1 MDGQGTGSLRYSSN
15 NATRK
20 AFHSGE
26 TCRLRMSQS
35 LWNLVVVALADLTN
49 VHTLADVI
57 EQDHVLSEGEAVDL
71 IRQAAVELVT
81 LHRAGKSHG
90 RISPAAILVNDQL
103 QAGLQ
108 PPVGDAF
115 VEQAGF
121 NDEWLPRE
129 VRDRAFARMMERLDG
144 KAAAG
149 DVYSSTASAAAGE
162 AWADPRQIDVYA
174 LAAILCRLLT
184 GKSADAYLRSPRV
197 KGSLSESRQ
206 QFLERALGCT
216 PGARLRDADDF
227 LLALE
232 APLTR
237 VMPTPASPARR
248 AAEGGASPAPRPS
261 SGVLEAIDLSPS
273 CRSGLPVG
281 GSDEAPH
288 HDEDLP
294 FEKLGHFDIISRLGR
309 GGMGEVYLGYESGL
323 DRRVAIKVLPADMA
337 RDPDLVRRF
346 RAEATAA
353 ARLIHPNIIQIHFIG
368 EDAGHQFFA
377 MQYVEGMSLAQY
389 LARGNRPT
397 IDQSLAIIDEV
408 LSGLVAAHRLGLV
421 HRDIK
426 PGNILLDSVH
436 RRALLADFGLVKS
449 LEDTATT
456 RTSAG
461 AVLGTAD
468 YSSPEQGLGQAV
480 DFRSDLYSSGVVLYQ
495 LLCGRLPFIGKET
508 TTVIYQHVHEPPPP
522 LRELAP
528 TVPAALAAIVEKLL
542 AKSPDDRYPSAAAA
556 LAELRAARSGQPVA
570 AQAAL
575 PDMHEVPAARK
586 PAQLSK
592 GLVDTSPT
600 ISQPTMSLAAGRG
613 ASGAP
618 TTRRRVL
625 MALAGAALPAIAGGM
640 WFALTP
646 ASQRPRWLAALT
658 GRSESESGEV
668 RQFADHAGEINCFVL
683 TPDEELLLAGDRTGK
698 LHVWDFRMGE
708 KRKTIRAHSGPI
720 RRLMPSRD
728 GRFVIS
734 ASADQTLKLWNVNT
748 WKPVTQCNG
757 HVDIVSS
764 VAQVPGR
771 EEIVSS
777 SFDGTLIRW
786 EMARGSLLTR
796 YGSVIDEN
804 SVPGPANVDL
814 QTLDRHITWVR
825 DVAIPEPGN
834 RVYSAGNEGVIF
846 VWDLESARVIDRLVA
861 KSGVIMCM
869 AASSDG
875 MRLLSGG
882 YQKVLCLWDLTTSEL
897 IRRIPHDS
905 ATPAC
910 VAFSPSGRLALSG
923 GADGVIRVWD
933 VESGRELHQLEGHE
947 GTATVVR
954 FLADGRRVVSA
965 GEDATIRVWRLPAQI
980 V

>member
-206 QFLERALGCT
+206 QFFERALGCA
-216 PGARLRDADDF
+216 PGPRLRDADDF

-248 AAEGGASPAPRPS
+248 PAADAASAAEKPS
-261 SGVLEAIDLSPS
+261 SDVLEAIDPSPS
-273 CRSGLPVG
+273 CRSGLPVRE
-281 GSDEAPH
+281 SVEFPPDES
-288 HDEDLP
+288 ELP
-294 FEKLGHFDIISRLGR
+294 FQKLGHFDVISRLGR

-323 DRRVAIKVLPADMA
+323 DRRVAIKVLPAEMA

-368 EDAGHQFFA
+368 EDSGHQFFA

-408 LSGLVAAHRLGLV
+408 LSGLVAAHRLGFV

-426 PGNILLDSVH
+426 PANFLLDRVH

-449 LEDTATT
+449 LEESVMSK
-456 RTSAG
+456 TSTG
-461 AVLGTAD
+461 VVLGTVD
-468 YSSPEQGLGQAV
+468 YIAPEQGQGRNV
-480 DFRSDLYSSGVVLYQ
+480 DCRSDLYSLGVVMYQ
-495 LLCGRLPFIGKET
+495 LLSGRLPFLAKDSMA
-508 TTVIYQHVHEPPPP
+508 VIYQHVHEPLPPVTAFAP
-522 LRELAP
+522 ELP
-528 TVPAALAAIVEKLL
+528 EHLVAIVERLL
-542 AKSPDDRYPSAAAA
+542 AKNPNDRY
-556 LAELRAARSGQPVA
+556 
-570 AQAAL
+570 
-575 PDMHEVPAARK
+575 
-586 PAQLSK
+586 
-592 GLVDTSPT
+592 
-600 ISQPTMSLAAGRG
+600 
-613 ASGAP
+613 
-618 TTRRRVL
+618 
-625 MALAGAALPAIAGGM
+625 
-640 WFALTP
+640 
-646 ASQRPRWLAALT
+646 
-658 GRSESESGEV
+658 
-668 RQFADHAGEINCFVL
+668 
-683 TPDEELLLAGDRTGK
+683 
-698 LHVWDFRMGE
+698 
-708 KRKTIRAHSGPI
+708 
-720 RRLMPSRD
+720 
-728 GRFVIS
+728 
-734 ASADQTLKLWNVNT
+734 
-748 WKPVTQCNG
+748 
-757 HVDIVSS
+757 
-764 VAQVPGR
+764 
-771 EEIVSS
+771 
-777 SFDGTLIRW
+777 
-786 EMARGSLLTR
+786 
-796 YGSVIDEN
+796 
-804 SVPGPANVDL
+804 
-814 QTLDRHITWVR
+814 
-825 DVAIPEPGN
+825 
-834 RVYSAGNEGVIF
+834 
-846 VWDLESARVIDRLVA
+846 
-861 KSGVIMCM
+861 
-869 AASSDG
+869 
-875 MRLLSGG
+875 
-882 YQKVLCLWDLTTSEL
+882 
-897 IRRIPHDS
+897 
-905 ATPAC
+905 
-910 VAFSPSGRLALSG
+910 
-923 GADGVIRVWD
+923 
-933 VESGRELHQLEGHE
+933 
-947 GTATVVR
+947 
-954 FLADGRRVVSA
+954 
-965 GEDATIRVWRLPAQI
+965 
-980 V
+980 

>member
-1 MDGQGTGSLRYSSN
+1 
-15 NATRK
+15 
-20 AFHSGE
+20 
-26 TCRLRMSQS
+26 
-35 LWNLVVVALADLTN
+35 VIALPDLTN
-49 VHTLADVI
+49 VHTLADWI
-57 EQDHVLSEGEAVDL
+57 EQGRRLSEGEAVEL
-71 IRQAAVELVT
+71 IRQVAVELAA
-81 LHRAGKSHG
+81 LHRAGQSHG
-90 RISPAAILVNDQL
+90 RISPAAILVDDGLRARL
-103 QAGLQ
+103 QIR
-108 PPVGDAF
+108 GDDAPIEQSAF
-115 VEQAGF
+115 SG
-121 NDEWLPRE
+121 EWIPRE
-129 VRDRAFARMMERLDG
+129 VRDRAFAKVMDRLEG

-149 DVYSSTASAAAGE
+149 DVYLSPASAIAGDD
-162 AWADPRQIDVYA
+162 WADPRQIDVYG
-174 LAAILCRLLT
+174 LAAILCRLIT

-206 QFLERALGCT
+206 QFFERALGGA
-216 PGARLRDADDF
+216 PGPRLRDADDF

-237 VMPTPASPARR
+237 VMTTPASPARR
-248 AAEGGASPAPRPS
+248 PAERIASPAQPAS
-261 SGVLEAIDLSPS
+261 SEVLEAIDLSPS

-281 GSDEAPH
+281 DPQQGPQHED
-288 HDEDLP
+288 DLP
-294 FEKLGHFDIISRLGR
+294 FQKLGHFDVISRLGR

-323 DRRVAIKVLPADMA
+323 DRRVAIKVLPAEMA

-368 EDAGHQFFA
+368 EDTGHQFFA

-408 LSGLVAAHRLGLV
+408 LSGLVAAHRLGFV

-449 LEDTATT
+449 LEDTGTT

-522 LRELAP
+522 LCELAP
-528 TVPAALAAIVEKLL
+528 TVPAALASIVEKLL
-542 AKSPDDRYPSAAAA
+542 AKSPDDRYQSAADV
-556 LAELRAARSGQPVA
+556 LAELRAVRAGQPVA
-570 AQAAL
+570 GEPGRGGL
-575 PDMHEVPAARK
+575 HDVPAARQY
-586 PAQLSK
+586 AGLSK
-592 GLVDTSPT
+592 RLVDTSPAT
-600 ISQPTMSLAAGRG
+600 SQPTMSFPAAQS
-613 ASGAP
+613 AAGAP
-618 TTRRRVL
+618 TDRNRRRVL
-625 MALAGAALPAIAGGM
+625 LALAGAALPAIAGGA

-658 GRSESESGEV
+658 GSPENESGEI
-668 RQFADHAGEINCFVL
+668 RQFADHAGEINGFVL
-683 TPDEELLLAGDRTGK
+683 TPDEELLLVGDRTGK

-720 RRLMPSRD
+720 RRLMMSRD

-734 ASADQTLKLWNVNT
+734 ASADQTLKMWNVNT

-764 VAQVPGR
+764 IAQVPGR

-786 EMARGSLLTR
+786 EMARGSLVTR
-796 YGSVIDEN
+796 YGAVIDEN
-804 SVPGPANVDL
+804 SVPSPENVDL
-814 QTLDRHITWVR
+814 QTLDRHVAWVR
-825 DVAIPEPGN
+825 DVVIPEPGH
-834 RVYSAGNEGVIF
+834 RIYSAGNEGVIF
-846 VWDLESARVIDRLVA
+846 VWNLESARIIDRLLGN
-861 KSGVIMCM
+861 SGVIMCL
-869 AASSDG
+869 ATSPDG
-875 MRLLSGG
+875 TRLLAGG
-882 YQKVLCLWDLTTSEL
+882 YKKVLCLWDLTKNEL
-897 IRRIPHDS
+897 VQRLPHDS
-905 ATPAC
+905 ATPAS
-910 VAFSPSGRLALSG
+910 VAFSPNGELALSG
-923 GADGVIRVWD
+923 GADGVIHVWHLA
-933 VESGRELHQLEGHE
+933 SGRELHQFEGHE
-947 GTATVVR
+947 GTATAVR
-954 FLADGRRVVSA
+954 FLADGRRVVSG
-965 GEDATIRVWRLPAQI
+965 GEDRTIRVWKLPTG
-980 V
+980 VL